1 MVPPAQRKRGV
12 ESTKDVFVTHRQRQK
27 VRAYQDKME
36 YRTLFGLMFSHVGFF
51 NAFMA
56 AAESDGSLD
65 NIGMASAAFVLV
77 S

>member
-1 MVPPAQRKRGV
+1 M
-12 ESTKDVFVTHRQRQK
+12 THRQRQK

-56 AAESDGSLD
+56 AAEADGSLN

-77 S
+77 SSS